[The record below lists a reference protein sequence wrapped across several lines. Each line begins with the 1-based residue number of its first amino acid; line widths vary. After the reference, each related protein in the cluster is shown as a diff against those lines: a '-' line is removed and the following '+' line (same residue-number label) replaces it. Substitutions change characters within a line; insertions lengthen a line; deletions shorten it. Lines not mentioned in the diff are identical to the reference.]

1 MQKRLLAERRKRIK
15 NVQYTVAS
23 AEMLV
28 QGVNVTIS
36 YQEDLR
42 KWISGSEEAGQEG
55 SKQSPEER
63 RKWTR
68 KQVKK
73 VRQEATEC
81 ILPELEALCKKK
93 GISVWS
99 VEFYNPDFFK
109 KVLEN
114 SRKCAMQEI
123 IEEMGIKEWYSPHQL
138 RTLVKQKNAEY
149 NLDRYHRKISCDD
162 IQEYDPI
169 WFSKAF
175 SRSYV
180 TLPDIIEKKSP
191 PQYRKV
197 LDGEYG

>member
-23 AEMLV
+23 AEMLI

-42 KWISGSEEAGQEG
+42 KWISGSEEAGQKG
-55 SKQSPEER
+55 SNQSPEER

-73 VRQEATEC
+73 VRQEVAEH

-99 VEFYNPDFFK
+99 VEFYSPDFFK

-114 SRKCAMQEI
+114 SRNCAMQEI

-138 RTLVKQKNAEY
+138 RTLIKQKNAEY

-162 IQEYDPI
+162 IQEFNPM
-169 WFSKAF
+169 WFSTAF
-175 SRSYV
+175 SGSYV
-180 TLPDIIEKKSP
+180 TLPEIIERKSP